1 MDLLIRTSGEHR
13 LSDFLLWQSRY
24 AQLVFSN
31 TLWPDYS
38 FWDLLQAL
46 VQYQRSY
53 PELQKIQQTA
63 TESIDT
69 NTDNTSCSSQGESET
84 DVMSVLGH
92 ASDTS
97 KPINNKQSAGST
109 ADVTDVDTSDSSTS
123 SESRPSSPVTSSSQP
138 FRSTTLLRLAPASIL
153 SQHQRLGV
161 SRQEKDCHVL
171 ADDHELHTPLD
182 GSSLSEHHDCQHDM
196 TSDTLHISSQDG
208 PQQPAQDNITKGAAQ
223 PMLLSEYSGKPPPKT
238 LRAEVDC
245 RQFLPD
251 SLNRR
256 KPHKVLSDTTK

>member
-69 NTDNTSCSSQGESET
+69 NTDSTSCSSQGESET
-84 DVMSVLGH
+84 DVMSVIGH
-92 ASDTS
+92 AADTS
-97 KPINNKQSAGST
+97 KPVDKGQSAGST

-138 FRSTTLLRLAPASIL
+138 FRSSALLRLAPASMM

-161 SRQEKDCHVL
+161 SGPEKDCHGL
-171 ADDHELHTPLD
+171 ADDQELHTALD
-182 GSSLSEHHDCQHDM
+182 RSSLSEHHDCQHDM
-196 TSDTLHISSQDG
+196 MSDTLHISSQG
-208 PQQPAQDNITKGAAQ
+208 APQQPAQDSITKGAAQ
-223 PMLLSEYSGKPPPKT
+223 PMLLSVYSGKPPPKT
-238 LRAEVDC
+238 LCAEVDC
-245 RQFLPD
+245 RQFLP

-256 KPHKVLSDTTK
+256 KPHKVFSDTTN